1 MKKNFT
7 FCILLLCNLLFGCEQ
22 KQNKQAQ
29 NLQRFIPIDADYY
42 FEYPDNELVEER
54 EPKYL
59 TGVSI
64 RSTNLS
70 DLQILELYKDIHSID
85 FEKEIP
91 YFNEYKKDNY
101 HIDCNRFLEI
111 IKNAEESCLL
121 NNKKNINELDSI
133 GGERNNVYYE
143 KFKYNNKI
151 IGEELIYSN
160 DGVILNY
167 ILKFPM
173 EGYMAEIE
181 IRAYTYYRTG
191 GIFNFCPEL
200 CETRNVITKEGEEY
214 SILVLKEE
222 VTGEQLY
229 KLIFETPE
237 EKLPEN
243 VFLFKKTI
251 ESLRKTIYIPYYEK
265 NYYKNILVKA
275 GFDKK
280 VDFEILGVLNV
291 NSKEYQ
297 ESCIHT
303 DDEYDINSY
312 PQYVYLMTTEQK
324 KNNKI
329 ENNLV
334 VLRDGKYYGRYKDC
348 AYRPIISRLQGY
360 VGTVRIFSSEEVF
373 LDFSRW
379 IEGEPLEDEPPVEIE
394 DNNHKKYV
402 FVKETKKE

>member
-42 FEYPDNELVEER
+42 FEYPDNELIVENN
-54 EPKYL
+54 L
-59 TGVSI
+59 FSGISI
-64 RSTNLS
+64 NSISLS
-70 DLQILELYKDIHSID
+70 DLQILELSKNNRNGYLD
-85 FEKEIP
+85 FEKEFP

-111 IKNAEESCLL
+111 IKNAEESFLF
-121 NNKKNINELDSI
+121 NGKKNINEINNLGKI
-133 GGERNNVYYE
+133 ELTNVYYG

-151 IGEELIYSN
+151 IGEELIYVI
-160 DGVILNY
+160 DGIVY
-167 ILKFPM
+167 YRFKFPM
-173 EGYMAEIE
+173 EGYLAEIK
-181 IRAYTYYRTG
+181 ICING
-191 GIFNFCPEL
+191 VKDIFNYCSEL
-200 CETRNVITKEGEEY
+200 CETKYFETTSGEKY
-214 SILVLKEE
+214 AWDVLKKE

-243 VFLFKKTI
+243 VVLFKKTI

-348 AYRPIISRLQGY
+348 AYRPIISKSQGY
-360 VGTVRIFSSEEVF
+360 AWTVCIYPSEEVF